1 MNEKYGSREVSKS
14 AIKIALT
21 EDRESENKLKAS
33 FADMGIS
40 VAAVD
45 FGGEFITSVNKII
58 ERTVVAAKRE
68 GIIGNT
74 HAEEGAVAGAAKEA
88 VSQIVN
94 KALGL
99 NVGGKIGVAR
109 YGEHIS
115 VCVFFGIGLLHLNEM
130 AVAIGHRA
138 V

>member
-1 MNEKYGSREVSKS
+1 MSEKYGSKEVCIS

-21 EDRESENKLKAS
+21 GDRESENKLKGRYAE
-33 FADMGIS
+33 AGIS

-130 AVAIGHRA
+130 SIALGHRA

>member
-1 MNEKYGSREVSKS
+1 MNDRYGSREVCKC

-21 EDRESENKLKAS
+21 EDRESENKLKTKYQQA
-33 FADMGIS
+33 GIS

-58 ERTVVAAKRE
+58 ERCVVAAKRE
-68 GIIGNT
+68 GIIEDT

-88 VSQIVN
+88 ISQIVN

-130 AVAIGHRA
+130 AIAIGHRA
-138 V
+138 I

>member
-1 MNEKYGSREVSKS
+1 MSEKFGSREVCKC

-21 EDRESENKLKAS
+21 EDRETENKLKIKYLDA
-33 FADMGIS
+33 GIK

-58 ERTVVAAKRE
+58 ERCVVAAKRE
-68 GIIGNT
+68 GIIEDT

-88 VSQIVN
+88 ISQIVN

-130 AVAIGHRA
+130 AIAIGHRA
-138 V
+138 I

>member
-1 MNEKYGSREVSKS
+1 MNEKYGSKEVSVS
-14 AIKIALT
+14 AVKIALT
-21 EDRESENKLKAS
+21 GDRDAENKLKS
-33 FADMGIS
+33 RFADMGIS

-45 FGGEFITSVNKII
+45 FGGEFISSVNKII

-94 KALGL
+94 KAIGL

-130 AVAIGHRA
+130 AIAIGHRA

>member
-1 MNEKYGSREVSKS
+1 MNEKFGSREVCKC
-14 AIKIALT
+14 AVKIALT
-21 EDRESENKLKAS
+21 EDRENENKLKEKYS
-33 FADMGIS
+33 KVGIK

-45 FGGEFITSVNKII
+45 FGGEFISSVNKII
-58 ERTVVAAKRE
+58 ERCVVAAKRE
-68 GIIGNT
+68 RIIEDT

-88 VSQIVN
+88 ISQIVN

-130 AVAIGHRA
+130 AIAIGHRA
-138 V
+138 I